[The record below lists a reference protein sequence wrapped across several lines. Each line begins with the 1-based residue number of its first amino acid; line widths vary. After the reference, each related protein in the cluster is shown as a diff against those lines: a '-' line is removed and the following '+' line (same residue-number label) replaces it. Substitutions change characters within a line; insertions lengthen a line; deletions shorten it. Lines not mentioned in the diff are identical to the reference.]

1 MYTYVGLRLIT
12 CVENHFIMYV
22 HSYVERKFNGLAEFN
37 KTVGQFNT
45 EATVEF
51 SVWIEVLPIYT
62 LYNY

>member
-1 MYTYVGLRLIT
+1 MYMYVGLRLIT
-12 CVENHFIMYV
+12 CVENHFI

-51 SVWIEVLPIYT
+51 SV
-62 LYNY
+62 